1 MGNILYNN
9 IVIESAE
16 ELVPF
21 ISIASLNR
29 KELCV
34 NLLDKTPQI
43 DNYLAERFGDKY
55 EFCPK
60 AREGIVIVLKEL
72 NLKPDDVVTILTT
85 TGNPYISG
93 CVTKAIEK
101 VCKWSREFTPMT
113 KAIFVNH
120 EFGYAYENV
129 YALKEY
135 NIPIIEDCA
144 HSFFT
149 KSPDIGTVGDYVIYS
164 LPKGFSMQLG
174 GIIVYRDQ
182 LKYKCPDQIVR
193 YIKSALEPQIGE
205 VSLFVKKRF
214 YNYNYYLNAL
224 RDMGIYPYF
233 KQKEG
238 DVPGVFMF
246 VWPECRNYRGL
257 KTFLNENGVDS
268 SVFFGQDAYYIPVHH
283 NLSTNEMDYICSL
296 IRYFKENL
304 NSEL

>member
-1 MGNILYNN
+1 MSNILYNN

-34 NLLDKTPQI
+34 DLLNETPQV
-43 DNYLAERFGDKY
+43 DKYMSDRFGNKY
-55 EFCPK
+55 EFCLK
-60 AREGIVIVLKEL
+60 AREGIVIVLNEL
-72 NLKPDDVVTILTT
+72 RLKPDDVVTILTT

-101 VCKWSREFTPMT
+101 VCHWSREFTPKT

-120 EFGYAYENV
+120 EFGYAYEN
-129 YALKEY
+129 LTDLRKY
-135 NIPIIEDCA
+135 NLPIIEDCA

-149 KSPDIGTVGDYVIYS
+149 QSVDIGQVGDYVIYS

-174 GIIVYRDQ
+174 GIIVYRNK
-182 LKYKCPDQIVR
+182 LNYNCPNQIVQ
-193 YIKSALEPQIGE
+193 YVKSALEPQIRQIDTFIE
-205 VSLFVKKRF
+205 RRF
-214 YNYNYYLNAL
+214 SNFEYFGKSL
-224 RDMGIYPYF
+224 RDLGIYPYF

-246 VWPECRNYRGL
+246 VWPECKDYRRL
-257 KTFLNENGVDS
+257 KTFLNDNGVDS
-268 SVFFGQDAYYIPVHH
+268 SVFFGQDAYFIPVHH
-283 NLSTNEMDYICSL
+283 NLSTGEMDYICSL
-296 IRYFKENL
+296 IYYFKEEI
-304 NSEL
+304 NSKL

>member
-1 MGNILYNN
+1 MGNILYKN
-9 IVIESAE
+9 IVVESSE

-21 ISIASLNR
+21 ISIASQNR

-34 NLLDKTPQI
+34 NLLDETPQI
-43 DNYLAERFGDKY
+43 NEYLAGRFGYKY

-93 CVTKAIEK
+93 CVTKAIER

-120 EFGYAYENV
+120 EFGYAYERLSE
-129 YALKEY
+129 LKKY
-135 NIPIIEDCA
+135 KIPIIEDCA

-149 KSPDIGTVGDYVIYS
+149 QSPDIGKVGDYVIYS

-174 GIIVYRDQ
+174 GIVVYRGE

-193 YIKSALEPQIGE
+193 YIKSALEPQIGKI
-205 VSLFVKKRF
+205 SSFVEKRF
-214 YNYNYYLNAL
+214 INFKYYLSAL
-224 RDMGIYPYF
+224 SDLGIYPYF
-233 KQKEG
+233 KLKEG

-246 VWPECRNYRGL
+246 VWPECLNYRSL
-257 KTFLNENGVDS
+257 KTFLNDNGVDS
-268 SVFFGQDAYYIPVHH
+268 SVFFGQDAYFIPVHH

-304 NSEL
+304 NCKL